1 MRERVYVLVCVC
13 VCVRGGGRE
22 RDSERLR
29 REVNSFFLVF
39 LYTLCLMSLFN
50 SSLFLLSIFFALFFS
65 FFICSF
71 FRFFMSYLQVVTE
84 LPDVLMNFRRRK
96 RVNEVWTLGS
106 GAGYCLLG
114 LGIAAIAYKGAMEN
128 NLKRLER

>member
-1 MRERVYVLVCVC
+1 M
-13 VCVRGGGRE
+13 
-22 RDSERLR
+22 
-29 REVNSFFLVF
+29 
-39 LYTLCLMSLFN
+39 
-50 SSLFLLSIFFALFFS
+50 
-65 FFICSF
+65 
-71 FRFFMSYLQVVTE
+71 TE

-128 NLKRLER
+128 NLKRLERLVGGMWCALCPCSLARDGVVGKRARLWVCVCVCDRGKVG